1 MTARALRIVV
11 VTLAVGSPLLVAQGP
26 APQPVQW
33 KVVRAERGAGGASTF
48 RVELAGS
55 VTPGWHVYA
64 QQEPENGPIP
74 LRVAVEDSS
83 RAEIIGTIGGTA
95 PTRRTDPSFELET
108 EVYLSDFTL
117 VVPVRWKH
125 EPDTGGPIVLN
136 VRYQACNDHTCLPPR
151 TVHLSVPPS

>member
-1 MTARALRIVV
+1 MTARALRIVAV
-11 VTLAVGSPLLVAQGP
+11 SLAVGSQLLVAQGP

-33 KVVRAERGAGGASTF
+33 KAVRAERTGAAPGTF
-48 RVELAGS
+48 SVELAGS

-74 LRVAVEDSS
+74 LRVALEDSS
-83 RAEIIGTIGGTA
+83 RAEIAGTIGGTA
-95 PTRRTDPSFELET
+95 PTRRKDPSFELET

-117 VVPVRWKH
+117 VVPVRLKR
-125 EPDTGGPIVLN
+125 EPDTSGPIVLN

-151 TVHLSVPPS
+151 TVHLPVPLS